1 MYMHLGLIL
10 YVCVWGGYISG
21 GCGLC
26 VRGGAH
32 YDS

>member
-1 MYMHLGLIL
+1 MYMHLGLL
-10 YVCVWGGYISG
+10 LHVCVGGYISG